1 MLCIR
6 RILKI
11 PKAWD
16 QVARPRAQQTECHF
30 WIFLK
35 LLKRGE
41 VHVKQVWSCTLQQV
55 CLKTRRAPE
64 SEPKAVK
71 SILCRIRLDLT
82 LRKQTCD
89 MNFRNMNTPNQS
101 AASLPHCQSQQ
112 ALRTPLPPEVNPLQL
127 ATLGRCSRP
136 AFGQPHWHL
145 LFCEPWQSK
154 PCNSHSNCGLHKSR
168 MKIKWLNQPKES
180 VRSGPKKKSFTTV
193 VSRPLSIWE
202 LAWLLADRPRRIDRE
217 RFQRQ
222 CDRHDAIPP
231 PHLRTQ
237 LGANWTHY
245 DIQNI
250 NSSAASARALGWVL
264 RANDCS

>member
-1 MLCIR
+1 MPLLNISEASEAWWSPCQTS
-6 RILKI
+6 LKLHSSTGLLEN
-11 PKAWD
+11 KAGTWVWT
-16 QVARPRAQQTECHF
+16 QSCQEHIVQNQARPHSPEADLRHELQKHEHPKPVCGFIA
-30 WIFLK
+30 
-35 LLKRGE
+35 
-41 VHVKQVWSCTLQQV
+41 TLPIS
-55 CLKTRRAPE
+55 TG
-64 SEPKAVK
+64 
-71 SILCRIRLDLT
+71 
-82 LRKQTCD
+82 
-89 MNFRNMNTPNQS
+89 
-101 AASLPHCQSQQ
+101 ASNS
-112 ALRTPLPPEVNPLQL
+112 LPPEVNPLQL

-202 LAWLLADRPRRIDRE
+202 LAWLLADRSRRIDRE

>member
-1 MLCIR
+1 MSNKSEVALFNR
-6 RILKI
+6 FAWKQGGHLSLN
-11 PKAWD
+11 PKLS
-16 QVARPRAQQTECHF
+16 RAYC
-30 WIFLK
+30 
-35 LLKRGE
+35 
-41 VHVKQVWSCTLQQV
+41 
-55 CLKTRRAPE
+55 AE
-64 SEPKAVK
+64 SG
-71 SILCRIRLDLT
+71 ST
-82 LRKQTCD
+82 
-89 MNFRNMNTPNQS
+89 
-101 AASLPHCQSQQ
+101 SLS
-112 ALRTPLPPEVNPLQL
+112 
-127 ATLGRCSRP
+127 GSRP
-136 AFGQPHWHL
+136 ATWTSETWTPQTSLRLHCHIANLNRRFELPASRSKSTAACHSRAL
-145 LFCEPWQSK
+145 LKACIWATTLASPVLRTLAEQ
-154 PCNSHSNCGLHKSR
+154 PCNCTPTCGLHKSR